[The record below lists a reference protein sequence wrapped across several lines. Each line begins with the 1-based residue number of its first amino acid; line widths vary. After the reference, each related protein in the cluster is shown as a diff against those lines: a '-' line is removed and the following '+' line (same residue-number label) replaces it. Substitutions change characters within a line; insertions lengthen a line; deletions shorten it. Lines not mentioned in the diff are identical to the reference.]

1 MLQEQHNSKTS
12 EPGYRVGSVWTDLF
26 AKLSGLKY
34 QGKQILLTGLVCA
47 VLGIGY
53 SFLKKPVYLAR
64 VNFVIEE
71 NKQELESISSDDID
85 IEVMSTEEDNEH
97 CVYVKFSNFADEE
110 SAEEYAEFLAETLPL
125 LLFETT
131 RMQ

>member
-1 MLQEQHNSKTS
+1 VT
-12 EPGYRVGSVWTDLF
+12 
-26 AKLSGLKY
+26 
-34 QGKQILLTGLVCA
+34 
-47 VLGIGY
+47 
-53 SFLKKPVYLAR
+53 
-64 VNFVIEE
+64 EE
-71 NKQELESISSDDID
+71 NKQEQELISSDDID

-110 SAEEYAEFLAETLPL
+110 SAEEYAQFLAETLPL

>member
-1 MLQEQHNSKTS
+1 VTEENNQEQ
-12 EPGYRVGSVWTDLF
+12 D
-26 AKLSGLKY
+26 
-34 QGKQILLTGLVCA
+34 
-47 VLGIGY
+47 
-53 SFLKKPVYLAR
+53 
-64 VNFVIEE
+64 
-71 NKQELESISSDDID
+71 SISSDDID

-110 SAEEYAEFLAETLPL
+110 SAEEYAQFLAETLPL

>member
-1 MLQEQHNSKTS
+1 MT
-12 EPGYRVGSVWTDLF
+12 
-26 AKLSGLKY
+26 
-34 QGKQILLTGLVCA
+34 
-47 VLGIGY
+47 
-53 SFLKKPVYLAR
+53 
-64 VNFVIEE
+64 EE
-71 NKQELESISSDDID
+71 NKQETISSDDID

>member
-1 MLQEQHNSKTS
+1 VT
-12 EPGYRVGSVWTDLF
+12 
-26 AKLSGLKY
+26 
-34 QGKQILLTGLVCA
+34 
-47 VLGIGY
+47 
-53 SFLKKPVYLAR
+53 
-64 VNFVIEE
+64 EE
-71 NKQELESISSDDID
+71 NKQEPESISSDDID

-110 SAEEYAEFLAETLPL
+110 SAEEYAQFLAETLPL

>member
-1 MLQEQHNSKTS
+1 VTEENNQEQ
-12 EPGYRVGSVWTDLF
+12 
-26 AKLSGLKY
+26 
-34 QGKQILLTGLVCA
+34 
-47 VLGIGY
+47 
-53 SFLKKPVYLAR
+53 
-64 VNFVIEE
+64 
-71 NKQELESISSDDID
+71 ESISSDDID

-110 SAEEYAEFLAETLPL
+110 SAEEYAQFLAETLPL